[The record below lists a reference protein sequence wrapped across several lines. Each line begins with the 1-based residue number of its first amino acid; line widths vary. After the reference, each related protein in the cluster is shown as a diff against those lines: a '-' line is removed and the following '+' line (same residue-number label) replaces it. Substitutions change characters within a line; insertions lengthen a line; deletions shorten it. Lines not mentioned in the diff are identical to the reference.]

1 MRCLFL
7 LYNRTMLKDN
17 FKQLRVSAGLSQS
30 QLAKLAGRS
39 QQLVS
44 QIEAGELT
52 NPPSLIDFARALGC
66 DVADLDERFR
76 NAPIAGQFEGDRL
89 TEIRKMLDTVSRE
102 TLALSRAL
110 GSSGNANQ
118 PKTIPVVRFDE
129 IQSPFPPIGQ
139 EAITLD
145 IDRPA
150 ASHVAAV
157 MRTDR
162 LDRVAPPG
170 STIVLESAP
179 AMLDGMFYLVED
191 QGKRIIGRYR
201 ENPDR
206 IQPFSNNPSEDIEL
220 LSPGAMVIGRI
231 IKAVISL

>member
-1 MRCLFL
+1 
-7 LYNRTMLKDN
+7 MLKDN
-17 FKQLRVSAGLSQS
+17 FKQLRVNAGLSQS
-30 QLAKLAGRS
+30 QLAKLAGKS

-52 NPPSLIDFARALGC
+52 NPPSLIDFARALNC

-76 NAPIAGQFEGDRL
+76 KAPIAGQFEGDRL
-89 TEIRKMLDTVSRE
+89 AEIRKMLDTVSRE

-110 GSSGNANQ
+110 GGNSANQ
-118 PKTIPVVRFDE
+118 TKTIPIVRFDE
-129 IQSPFPPIGQ
+129 INSPFPLAGNG
-139 EAITLD
+139 AITLD
-145 IDRPA
+145 IDHPSA
-150 ASHVAAV
+150 THVAAV

-206 IQPFSNNPSEDIEL
+206 IQPFSNNPSEDIEI
-220 LSPGAMVIGRI
+220 LSSSAMVIGRI
-231 IKAVISL
+231 VKAVISL

>member
-1 MRCLFL
+1 
-7 LYNRTMLKDN
+7 MLKDT
-17 FKQLRVSAGLSQS
+17 FKKLRVDAGLSQT
-30 QLAKLAGRS
+30 QLAKLAGKS

-89 TEIRKMLDTVSRE
+89 AEIRKMLDTVSRE

-110 GSSGNANQ
+110 GGDSANQ
-118 PKTIPVVRFDE
+118 PKTIPIVRFDE
-129 IQSPFPPIGQ
+129 INTPFPLAGSG
-139 EAITLD
+139 AITLD

-150 ASHVAAV
+150 AAHVASI

-162 LDRVAPPG
+162 LDRLAPPG

-179 AMLDGMFYLVED
+179 AMLDGLFYLVED

-206 IQPFSNNPSEDIEL
+206 IQPFSNNAAEDIEI
-220 LSPGAMVIGRI
+220 LSSSAKVIGRI
-231 IKAVISL
+231 IRAVITL